1 MAAPNIVNVTTI
13 TGITTFSVGIT
24 TDPVVTVIVSNPA
37 SSGKVYKI
45 NSLLAAGIG
54 NTIGI
59 TVKYFD
65 QAAGAGNSVS
75 IGATIAVPTFSTLAV
90 ISKENSIYLEENKS
104 IGVYRQAN
112 TNGNIDITCSYEV
125 IS

>member
-54 NTIGI
+54 NTTGV

-65 QAAGAGNSVS
+65 QASGAGTSVA

-90 ISKENSIYLEENKS
+90 IGKENSIYLEENKS
-104 IGVYRQAN
+104 IGVYKQDN
-112 TNGNIDITCSYEV
+112 TGGNIDITCSYEV